1 LDDCAKQKSERMIS
15 AQELSVGFRARRKKH
30 VLFENL
36 DLHLT
41 PGELVCFMGS
51 NGVGKSTLLKT
62 LAGLL
67 PPLTGKVN
75 ALNKNVALV
84 LTDKITATNMTVYDL
99 VSFGQYPYLD
109 WRISLSP
116 SNIEII
122 EDAIRQVHLES
133 LRNRKLSELSD
144 GQLQLVM
151 IAKALA
157 QQTPVIL
164 LDEPTAHLD
173 LNNRVEVMN
182 LLRSLS
188 RKLGKS
194 ILVTTHELDLALQT
208 ADLIWLATAN
218 KKIKTGIPEDLVL
231 DGAFDEV
238 FQFKGFDLKTGKIEH
253 EAHRKK
259 EIQLLGTGYSFLWTK
274 NALERSGYRVVE
286 KAEIQITVFGESKTL
301 WKLNGSQFESLA
313 TLLAAISIE

>member
-1 LDDCAKQKSERMIS
+1 MIS
-15 AQELSVGFRARRKKH
+15 AQQLSVGFRARRKKH

>member
-1 LDDCAKQKSERMIS
+1 MIS
-15 AQELSVGFRARRKKH
+15 AQQLSVGFRARRKKH
-30 VLFENL
+30 GLFENL

-208 ADLIWLATAN
+208 ADLIWLATGD

-231 DGAFDEV
+231 EGAFDEV

>member
-1 LDDCAKQKSERMIS
+1 MIS
-15 AQELSVGFRARRKKH
+15 AQKLSVGFRARRKKH

>member
-1 LDDCAKQKSERMIS
+1 MIS
-15 AQELSVGFRARRKKH
+15 AQQLSVGFRARRKEH
-30 VLFENL
+30 ILFDNL

-67 PPLTGKVN
+67 PPLAGKVN
-75 ALNKNVALV
+75 AHNKDVALV

-99 VSFGQYPYLD
+99 VSFGRYPYLD

-133 LRNRKLSELSD
+133 LRNRKLNELSD

-259 EIQLLGTGYSFLWTK
+259 EVQLLGTGYSFLWTK

-286 KAEIQITVFGESKTL
+286 KAETQITVFGESKTL

-313 TLLAAISIE
+313 TLLAAISQE

>member
-1 LDDCAKQKSERMIS
+1 MIS
-15 AQELSVGFRARRKKH
+15 AQELSVGFRSRGKEQ
-30 VLFENL
+30 VLFEKI
-36 DLHLT
+36 DVHLP

-67 PPLTGKVN
+67 PPLGGKVN
-75 ALNKNVALV
+75 VHNKDVALV

-188 RKLGKS
+188 RKMDKS
-194 ILVTTHELDLALQT
+194 LLVATHELDLALQT
-208 ADLIWLATAN
+208 ADLIWLATGD

-238 FQFKGFDLKTGKIEH
+238 FRFKGFDLKTGKIEH

-259 EIQLLGTGYSFLWTK
+259 EVQLLGTGYSFLWTK

>member
-1 LDDCAKQKSERMIS
+1 MIS
-15 AQELSVGFRARRKKH
+15 AQKLSVGFRARRKKH

-144 GQLQLVM
+144 GQLQLAM

-208 ADLIWLATAN
+208 ADLIWLATGD

-231 DGAFDEV
+231 EGAFDEV

-313 TLLAAISIE
+313 TLLAAISHE

>member
-1 LDDCAKQKSERMIS
+1 MIS
-15 AQELSVGFRARRKKH
+15 AQQLSVGFRARRKKH
-30 VLFENL
+30 GLFENL

-208 ADLIWLATAN
+208 ADLIWLATGD

-231 DGAFDEV
+231 EGAFDEV

-313 TLLAAISIE
+313 TLLAAISHE

>member
-1 LDDCAKQKSERMIS
+1 MIS
-15 AQELSVGFRARRKKH
+15 AQELSVGFRSRGKEQ
-30 VLFENL
+30 VLFEKI
-36 DLHLT
+36 DVHLP

-67 PPLTGKVN
+67 PPLAGKVN
-75 ALNKNVALV
+75 VHNKDVALV

>member
-1 LDDCAKQKSERMIS
+1 MIS
-15 AQELSVGFRARRKKH
+15 AQELSVGFRSRGKEQ
-30 VLFENL
+30 VLFEKI
-36 DLHLT
+36 DVHLP

-67 PPLTGKVN
+67 PPLGGKVN
-75 ALNKNVALV
+75 VHNKDVALV

-133 LRNRKLSELSD
+133 LCNRKLNELSD

-238 FQFKGFDLKTGKIEH
+238 FQFKGFDLKTGKLSTRLI
-253 EAHRKK
+253 AKK
-259 EIQLLGTGYSFLWTK
+259 KSNYWVLAILF
-274 NALERSGYRVVE
+274 
-286 KAEIQITVFGESKTL
+286 FGQRMHWSD
-301 WKLNGSQFESLA
+301 LA
-313 TLLAAISIE
+313 TG

>member
-1 LDDCAKQKSERMIS
+1 MIS

>member
-1 LDDCAKQKSERMIS
+1 MIS
-15 AQELSVGFRARRKKH
+15 AQELSVGFRSRGKEQM
-30 VLFENL
+30 LFEKI
-36 DLHLT
+36 DVHLP

-67 PPLTGKVN
+67 PPLAGRVN
-75 ALNKNVALV
+75 ARNKDVALV

-99 VSFGQYPYLD
+99 VSFGQYPDLD
-109 WRISLSP
+109 WRISLSAT
-116 SNIEII
+116 NKEAI
-122 EDAIRQVHLES
+122 EDAIRLVHLES
-133 LRNRKLSELSD
+133 LRNRKLNELSD

-238 FQFKGFDLKTGKIEH
+238 FQFKGFDLKTGKVEH
-253 EAHRKK
+253 EAHRKRK
-259 EIQLLGTGYSFLWTK
+259 VQLFGGGYSFLWTK
-274 NALERSGYRVVE
+274 NALERSGYDVVE
-286 KAEIQITVFGESKTL
+286 EAETQITVFGESKTL

-313 TLLAAISIE
+313 TLLTAISHE

>member
-1 LDDCAKQKSERMIS
+1 LDDYSKQKSERMIS
-15 AQELSVGFRARRKKH
+15 AQQLSVGFRTRRKEQ

-41 PGELVCFMGS
+41 PGELICFMGS

-84 LTDKITATNMTVYDL
+84 LTDKITVTNMTVYDL

-188 RKLGKS
+188 RKMDKS
-194 ILVTTHELDLALQT
+194 ILVATHELDLALQT
-208 ADLIWLATAN
+208 ADLIWLAAGD

-231 DGAFDEV
+231 DGAFDDV
-238 FQFKGFDLKTGKIEH
+238 FRFKGFDLKTGKVEH

-259 EIQLLGTGYSFLWTK
+259 EVQLLGTGYSFLWTK

>member
-1 LDDCAKQKSERMIS
+1 MIS
-15 AQELSVGFRARRKKH
+15 AQQLSVGFRARRKKH

-84 LTDKITATNMTVYDL
+84 LTDKITVTNMTVYDL

-116 SNIEII
+116 SNMEII

-188 RKLGKS
+188 RKMGKS

-208 ADLIWLATAN
+208 ADLIWLATGD

-286 KAEIQITVFGESKTL
+286 RCGSSMDRSLKASPL
-301 WKLNGSQFESLA
+301 Y
-313 TLLAAISIE
+313 

>member
-1 LDDCAKQKSERMIS
+1 MIS
-15 AQELSVGFRARRKKH
+15 AQKLSVGFRSRGKEQM
-30 VLFENL
+30 LFEKI
-36 DLHLT
+36 DVHLP

-67 PPLTGKVN
+67 PPLAGKVN
-75 ALNKNVALV
+75 VHNKDVALV
-84 LTDKITATNMTVYDL
+84 LTDKITVTNMTVYDL

-116 SNIEII
+116 SNMEII

-188 RKLGKS
+188 RKMGKS

-208 ADLIWLATAN
+208 ADLIWLATGD

-231 DGAFDEV
+231 EGAFDEV
-238 FQFKGFDLKTGKIEH
+238 FRFKGFDLKTGKIEH

-259 EIQLLGTGYSFLWTK
+259 EVQLLGTGYSFLWTK

-286 KAEIQITVFGESKTL
+286 KAEIQITVFGDSKTL

>member
-1 LDDCAKQKSERMIS
+1 MIS
-15 AQELSVGFRARRKKH
+15 AQQLSVGFRTRRKEQ

-41 PGELVCFMGS
+41 PGELICFMGS

-84 LTDKITATNMTVYDL
+84 LTDKITVTNMTVYDL

-116 SNIEII
+116 SNMEII

-188 RKLGKS
+188 RKMGKS

-208 ADLIWLATAN
+208 ADLIWLATGD

-231 DGAFDEV
+231 EGAFDEV

>member
-1 LDDCAKQKSERMIS
+1 MIS

-144 GQLQLVM
+144 GQLQLAM

-208 ADLIWLATAN
+208 ADLIWLATGD

-231 DGAFDEV
+231 EGAFDEV

-313 TLLAAISIE
+313 TLRAAISIE

>member
-1 LDDCAKQKSERMIS
+1 MIS
-15 AQELSVGFRARRKKH
+15 AQKLSVGFRSRGKEQM
-30 VLFENL
+30 LFEKI
-36 DLHLT
+36 DVHLP

-67 PPLTGKVN
+67 PPLAGKVN
-75 ALNKNVALV
+75 VHNKDVALV

-188 RKLGKS
+188 RKMDKS
-194 ILVTTHELDLALQT
+194 ILVATHELDLALQT
-208 ADLIWLATAN
+208 ADLIWLAAGD

-238 FQFKGFDLKTGKIEH
+238 FRFKGFDLKTGKIEH

>member
-1 LDDCAKQKSERMIS
+1 MICAQG
-15 AQELSVGFRARRKKH
+15 LSVGFRRRGKEQM
-30 VLFENL
+30 LFEKI
-36 DLHLT
+36 DVHLP

-67 PPLTGKVN
+67 PPLAGKLTG
-75 ALNKNVALV
+75 LDQNVALV

-109 WRISLSP
+109 WRISLSAA
-116 SNIEII
+116 NEEAIEG
-122 EDAIRQVHLES
+122 AIRQVHLES
-133 LRNRKLSELSD
+133 LRDRKLNELSD

-157 QQTPVIL
+157 QQTPIIL

-218 KKIKTGIPEDLVL
+218 KKIKKGIPEDLVL

-259 EIQLLGTGYSFLWTK
+259 EVQLLGTGYSFLWTK
-274 NALERSGYRVVE
+274 NALERSGYGVVE
-286 KAEIQITVFGESKTL
+286 KAEIQIAVFGESKTL
-301 WKLNGSQFESLA
+301 WELNGSQFESLA
-313 TLLAAISIE
+313 TLLAAISDE

>member
-1 LDDCAKQKSERMIS
+1 MIS
-15 AQELSVGFRARRKKH
+15 AQQLSVGFRNRGKEQT
-30 VLFENL
+30 LFEKI
-36 DLHLT
+36 DVHL
-41 PGELVCFMGS
+41 PKGELVCFMGS

-67 PPLTGKVN
+67 PPLAGKVN
-75 ALNKNVALV
+75 GLNQNVALV

-109 WRISLSP
+109 WRISLTAA
-116 SNIEII
+116 NREII

-133 LRNRKLSELSD
+133 LRDRKLNELSD
-144 GQLQLVM
+144 GQMQLVM

-157 QQTPVIL
+157 QQTPIIL

-182 LLRSLS
+182 LLRTLS
-188 RKLGKS
+188 RKLSKS

-208 ADLIWLATAN
+208 ADLIWLATGD

-231 DGAFDEV
+231 AGAFDEV

-259 EIQLLGTGYSFLWTK
+259 EVQLIGTGYPFLWTK
-274 NALERSGYRVVE
+274 NALERSGYDVVE
-286 KAEIQITVFGESKTL
+286 KSETQISVSGESKIL
-301 WKLNGSQFESLA
+301 WTFKSSSFDSLA
-313 TLLAAISIE
+313 TLLTALSHE

>member
-1 LDDCAKQKSERMIS
+1 MIS
-15 AQELSVGFRARRKKH
+15 AQELSVGFRSRGKEQ
-30 VLFENL
+30 VLFEKI
-36 DLHLT
+36 DVHLP

-67 PPLTGKVN
+67 PPLAGKVN
-75 ALNKNVALV
+75 VHNKDVALV

-188 RKLGKS
+188 RKMDKS
-194 ILVTTHELDLALQT
+194 ILVATHELDLALQT
-208 ADLIWLATAN
+208 ADLIWLATGD

-238 FQFKGFDLKTGKIEH
+238 FRFKGFDLKTGKIEH

-259 EIQLLGTGYSFLWTK
+259 EVQLLGTGYSFLWTK

>member
-1 LDDCAKQKSERMIS
+1 MIS
-15 AQELSVGFRARRKKH
+15 AQQLSVGFRARRKKH

-116 SNIEII
+116 SNIEVI
-122 EDAIRQVHLES
+122 EDALRQVHLES

-188 RKLGKS
+188 RKMGKS
-194 ILVTTHELDLALQT
+194 ILVATHELDLALQT
-208 ADLIWLATAN
+208 ADLIWLATGD

-231 DGAFDEV
+231 EGAFDEV
-238 FQFKGFDLKTGKIEH
+238 FQFKGFDLKTGKVDH

-259 EIQLLGTGYSFLWTK
+259 EVQLLGTNYSFLWTK
-274 NALERSGYRVVE
+274 NALERSGYDVVE
-286 KAEIQITVFGESKTL
+286 EAEIQIKVFGGSKIV
-301 WKLNGSQFESLA
+301 WKVNESQFESLA
-313 TLLAAISIE
+313 TLLAALSRQ

>member
-1 LDDCAKQKSERMIS
+1 MIS
-15 AQELSVGFRARRKKH
+15 AQELSVGFRSRGKEQM
-30 VLFENL
+30 LFEKI
-36 DLHLT
+36 DVHLP

-67 PPLTGKVN
+67 PPLAGKVTG
-75 ALNKNVALV
+75 LDQNVALV
-84 LTDKITATNMTVYDL
+84 LTDKITAINMTVYDL
-99 VSFGQYPYLD
+99 VSFGRYPYLD

-133 LRNRKLSELSD
+133 LRNRKLNELSD

-259 EIQLLGTGYSFLWTK
+259 EVQLLGTGYSFLWTK
-274 NALERSGYRVVE
+274 NALERSGYGVVE
-286 KAEIQITVFGESKTL
+286 KAKIQITVFGESKTL

-313 TLLAAISIE
+313 TLLAAISHE

>member
-1 LDDCAKQKSERMIS
+1 MIS
-15 AQELSVGFRARRKKH
+15 AQELSVGFRIRGKEQM
-30 VLFENL
+30 LFEKI
-36 DLHLT
+36 DVHLP

-67 PPLTGKVN
+67 PPLAGKVTG
-75 ALNKNVALV
+75 LDQNVALV

-109 WRISLSP
+109 WRISLSAA
-116 SNIEII
+116 NEEAIEG
-122 EDAIRQVHLES
+122 AIRQVHLES
-133 LRNRKLSELSD
+133 LRDRKLNELSD

-218 KKIKTGIPEDLVL
+218 KKIKKGIPEDLVL

-259 EIQLLGTGYSFLWTK
+259 EVQLLGTGYSFLWTK
-274 NALERSGYRVVE
+274 NALERSGYGVVE
-286 KAEIQITVFGESKTL
+286 KAKIQITVFGESKTL

-313 TLLAAISIE
+313 TLLAAISHE

>member
-1 LDDCAKQKSERMIS
+1 MIS
-15 AQELSVGFRARRKKH
+15 AQQLSVGFRARRKKH

-238 FQFKGFDLKTGKIEH
+238 FRFKGFDLKTGKIEH

-259 EIQLLGTGYSFLWTK
+259 EVQLLGTGYSFLWTK

>member
-1 LDDCAKQKSERMIS
+1 MIS
-15 AQELSVGFRARRKKH
+15 AQKLSVGFRSRGKEQM
-30 VLFENL
+30 LFEKI
-36 DLHLT
+36 DVHLP

-67 PPLTGKVN
+67 PPLAGKVN
-75 ALNKNVALV
+75 VHNKDVALV

-116 SNIEII
+116 SNIEVI
-122 EDAIRQVHLES
+122 EDALRQVHLES
-133 LRNRKLSELSD
+133 LRNQKLSELSD

-188 RKLGKS
+188 RKMGKS
-194 ILVTTHELDLALQT
+194 ILVATHELDLALQT
-208 ADLIWLATAN
+208 ADLIWLATGD

-231 DGAFDEV
+231 EGAFDEV
-238 FQFKGFDLKTGKIEH
+238 FQFKGFDLKTGKVDH

-259 EIQLLGTGYSFLWTK
+259 EVQLLGTNYSFLWTK
-274 NALERSGYRVVE
+274 NALERSGYDVVE
-286 KAEIQITVFGESKTL
+286 EAEIQITVFGGSKIA
-301 WKLNGSQFESLA
+301 WKLNESQFESLA
-313 TLLAAISIE
+313 TLLAALSRQ

>member
-1 LDDCAKQKSERMIS
+1 LDDYSKQKSERMIS
-15 AQELSVGFRARRKKH
+15 AQQLSVGFRTRRKEQ

-41 PGELVCFMGS
+41 PGELICFMGS

-84 LTDKITATNMTVYDL
+84 LTDKITVTNMTVYDL

-116 SNIEII
+116 SNMEII

-157 QQTPVIL
+157 QQTPLIL

-188 RKLGKS
+188 RQMGKS

-208 ADLIWLATAN
+208 ADLIWLATGD

-231 DGAFDEV
+231 EGAFDEV

-259 EIQLLGTGYSFLWTK
+259 EIQLLGTGYSFLWTDRK
-274 NALERSGYRVVE
+274 SVV
-286 KAEIQITVFGESKTL
+286 
-301 WKLNGSQFESLA
+301 
-313 TLLAAISIE
+313 

>member
-1 LDDCAKQKSERMIS
+1 MIS
-15 AQELSVGFRARRKKH
+15 AQKLSVGFRSRGKEQM
-30 VLFENL
+30 LFEKI
-36 DLHLT
+36 DVHLP

-67 PPLTGKVN
+67 PPLAGKVN
-75 ALNKNVALV
+75 VHNKDVALV
-84 LTDKITATNMTVYDL
+84 LTDKITVTNMTVYDL

-116 SNIEII
+116 SNMEII

-188 RKLGKS
+188 RKMGKS

-208 ADLIWLATAN
+208 ADLIWLATGD

-231 DGAFDEV
+231 EGAFDEV
-238 FQFKGFDLKTGKIEH
+238 FQFKGFDLKTGKVEH

-259 EIQLLGTGYSFLWTK
+259 EVQLLGTGYSFLWTK

>member
-1 LDDCAKQKSERMIS
+1 MIS
-15 AQELSVGFRARRKKH
+15 AQKLSVGFRARRKKH

-144 GQLQLVM
+144 GQLQLAM

-208 ADLIWLATAN
+208 ADLIWLATGD

-231 DGAFDEV
+231 EGAFDEV

>member
-1 LDDCAKQKSERMIS
+1 MIS
-15 AQELSVGFRARRKKH
+15 AQKLSVGFRSRGKEQM
-30 VLFENL
+30 LFEKI
-36 DLHLT
+36 DVHLP

-67 PPLTGKVN
+67 PPLAGKVN
-75 ALNKNVALV
+75 VHNKDVALV

-188 RKLGKS
+188 RKMGKS

-208 ADLIWLATAN
+208 ADLIWLATGD

-231 DGAFDEV
+231 EGAFDEV
-238 FQFKGFDLKTGKIEH
+238 FQFKGFDLKTGKVEH

-259 EIQLLGTGYSFLWTK
+259 EVQLLGTGYSFLWTK

-301 WKLNGSQFESLA
+301 WKLNGSQFETLA
-313 TLLAAISIE
+313 TLLTALSHE

>member
-1 LDDCAKQKSERMIS
+1 MIS
-15 AQELSVGFRARRKKH
+15 AQKLSVGFRARRKKH

-144 GQLQLVM
+144 GQLQLAM

-208 ADLIWLATAN
+208 ADLIWLATGD

-231 DGAFDEV
+231 EGAFDEV
-238 FQFKGFDLKTGKIEH
+238 FQFKGFDLKTGKVEH

>member
-1 LDDCAKQKSERMIS
+1 MIS
-15 AQELSVGFRARRKKH
+15 AQQLSVGFRTRRKEQ

-41 PGELVCFMGS
+41 PGELICFMGS

-84 LTDKITATNMTVYDL
+84 LTDKITVTNMTVYDL

-188 RKLGKS
+188 RKMDKS
-194 ILVTTHELDLALQT
+194 ILVATHELDLALQT
-208 ADLIWLATAN
+208 ADLIWLATGD

-231 DGAFDEV
+231 EGAFDEV

-259 EIQLLGTGYSFLWTK
+259 EVQLTGTGYPFLWTK
-274 NALERSGYRVVE
+274 NALERTGYDVVE
-286 KAEIQITVFGESKTL
+286 EAEIQITVFGESKTA
-301 WKLNGSQFESLA
+301 WKLNGLQFESLA
-313 TLLAAISIE
+313 TLLSALSFK